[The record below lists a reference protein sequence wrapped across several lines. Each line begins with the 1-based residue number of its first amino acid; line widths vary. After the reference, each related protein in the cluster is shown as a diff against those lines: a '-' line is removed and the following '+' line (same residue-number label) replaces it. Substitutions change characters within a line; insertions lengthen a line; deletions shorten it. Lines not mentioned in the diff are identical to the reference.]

1 MKQQFPEAL
10 VGKKIPILTLDNK
23 WYKLLDE
30 DTKRMLSDTQ
40 EELNTL
46 LKRQGKIN
54 TETKDIRRLKKKLM
68 GEIVEMADQPDS
80 AEMQKKMEQHKKLV
94 NECNE
99 KLDGYQDEMKE
110 LPGRIEELNRKLM
123 LKTMECCYDTMRE
136 NETEI
141 EKTNEW
147 VKEIRKELKIR
158 LVKKQALEQQNQRIY
173 AYMHDVFGADVVDI
187 FDMQNR
193 PSE

>member
-1 MKQQFPEAL
+1 
-10 VGKKIPILTLDNK
+10 
-23 WYKLLDE
+23 
-30 DTKRMLSDTQ
+30 
-40 EELNTL
+40 
-46 LKRQGKIN
+46 
-54 TETKDIRRLKKKLM
+54 
-68 GEIVEMADQPDS
+68 
-80 AEMQKKMEQHKKLV
+80 MEQHKKLV

-110 LPGRIEELNRKLM
+110 LPGRIEKLNRKLM

>member
-1 MKQQFPEAL
+1 M
-10 VGKKIPILTLDNK
+10 GKKIPILTLDNK

-110 LPGRIEELNRKLM
+110 LPGRIEALNRKLM